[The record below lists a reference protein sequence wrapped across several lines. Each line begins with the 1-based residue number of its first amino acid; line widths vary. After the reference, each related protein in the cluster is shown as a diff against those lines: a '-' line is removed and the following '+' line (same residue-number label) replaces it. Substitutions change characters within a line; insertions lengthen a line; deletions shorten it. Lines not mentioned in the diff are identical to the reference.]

1 MSQCSRWNYT
11 VKNRTAKWRLQ
22 YATFCVSSSVMSG
35 ISWKISNV
43 FLFKIYKMSACRNRR
58 LQLIGQPCCS
68 LQHLKCCKLRKICDV
83 LHIRLFQS
91 QRRLSTSHYVASNGE
106 MIIERLSSCIW
117 LVTNP
122 VWFWE
127 TVLPNRLRDGLIQLW
142 VFVVFLSFF
151 SFSHKLNLT
160 ASFQV
165 HWPS

>member
-83 LHIRLFQS
+83 LHISLFQF

-117 LVTNP
+117 LVTNR

-127 TVLPNRLRDGLIQLW
+127 TVLRNWDWGTSCYSCGFSW
-142 VFVVFLSFF
+142 SFFLSFF
-151 SFSHKLNLT
+151 SFSHKVVG
-160 ASFQV
+160 SSS
-165 HWPS
+165 H